1 VDFGSGC
8 LVESIGRKPS
18 MRPIEQILAELKRE
32 QDKLNVMPL
41 GSDLTLQQSMV
52 VDELINEYYR
62 VSGYVSERKDAV

>member
-1 VDFGSGC
+1 
-8 LVESIGRKPS
+8 